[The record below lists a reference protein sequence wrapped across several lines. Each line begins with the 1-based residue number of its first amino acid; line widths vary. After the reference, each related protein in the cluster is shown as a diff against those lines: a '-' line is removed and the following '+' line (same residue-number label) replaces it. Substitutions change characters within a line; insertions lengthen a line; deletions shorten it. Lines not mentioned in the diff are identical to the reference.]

1 MSDYFEDIRRAV
13 ADRDGAVDYDD
24 LAFGVLARVWRSPVS
39 EYNFGAVDTIDETA
53 SGWIDISDPLRQ
65 TNLAVY
71 EGDNVSFYIGLIN
84 RETDEPVYS
93 WTRTLGKSWYVDHE
107 VEIELDGIDQGEA
120 KDTASWRLFYS
131 DFFLQESERFVGVDG
146 YDSYLLTQTRHS
158 LYDWEIW
165 DYDFG
170 HLSLTSS
177 YAGPGQ
183 AEPEEGERTIETVYI
198 TPTWSNPFFNFIGEV
213 TYPALV
219 AGENSGL
226 DPAGPIPATTGWDEI
241 VIGTGEF
248 DGTISTIANAA
259 FNYIDLPDGV
269 YYSSRYS
276 EAVAPEVSDTSGRV
290 VVPEYEVF
298 ARAPGYAVPIDAL
311 ATVIDPDSEG
321 QLELY
326 AGYYG
331 APDLPASAYGEV
343 TVANGMLYYRPGPE
357 FEQINFDYVQF
368 YVIDQD
374 GKWASGSIDITSYE
388 TILVGYGGDNP
399 YGDISYSHPEPGDD
413 DFTESMLDETYRG
426 GQGKDY
432 LNGGWGNDTLIAG
445 DGNDFLHGDLGGD
458 SLDGSFGRD
467 TLIGGEGDD
476 TLRGG
481 PGQDI
486 AYFLDPL
493 SAVTVERSG
502 EALLITSS
510 EGADLVGPDV
520 ETLAFDSGSWE
531 SVTEYSFAELYGED
545 VTPEPTPTETVRVY
559 GGDGGGRIVGSSIG
573 DFLYGDGLQARYFI
587 DTANAVYRLYQATLD
602 RAPDTGGH
610 AAWTTRIAMNE
621 AALEDIASGFVNSAE
636 FQATYGALD
645 DDGFVELLYQNVLGR
660 AADAGGLA
668 NWTGQLAQGTSRA
681 EVVLGFAE
689 SPEFRSSTAAE
700 ATAFAVQSD
709 PASWSDEVF
718 RLYQATLDRTPD
730 LTGFELWSERLS
742 EGRPLVEVIR
752 GFVGS
757 AEFQARYGALD
768 DEDFVNLLYQNV
780 LGREADAGGLA
791 NWTGQLADGMDRAA
805 VVMGFSQSSEFA
817 AATAPDLAA
826 WLHAQGPHDE
836 LAGIGGSDQMFGGRL
851 SDVFLFSPELPGDT
865 TIRDFEP
872 WDVLNLSS
880 FGYADA
886 AEARSHF
893 TATED
898 GLLFS
903 DRGVELLVQ
912 SLPGEALPDLATIY
926 IDIGTAA

>member
-13 ADRDGAVDYDD
+13 ADRDDAVDYDD

-198 TPTWSNPFFNFIGEV
+198 TPTWSNPFFNFVGEV

-219 AGENSGL
+219 TGENSGL
-226 DPAGPIPATTGWDEI
+226 DPAGPTPATTGWDEI

-276 EAVAPEVSDTSGRV
+276 EAVTPEVSDTPGRV

-298 ARAPGYAVPIDAL
+298 ARSPGYAVPIDAL

-445 DGNDFLHGDLGGD
+445 DGNDFLHGDLGDD

-602 RAPDTGGH
+602 RAPDLTGH
-610 AAWTTRIAMNE
+610 VTWTTRIAMNE
-621 AALEDIASGFVNSAE
+621 AALEDIATGFVNSAE

-689 SPEFRSSTAAE
+689 SSEFRSSTAAE

-768 DEDFVNLLYQNV
+768 NEDFVNLLYQNV

-817 AATAPDLAA
+817 AVTAPDLAA

-912 SLPGEALPDLATIY
+912 SLPGEALPDLATMY